1 MGTAPPRTVL
11 LVTPSVTDSDSLQR
25 DLADDPDQ
33 AYTVVLLER
42 GDQALEQ
49 YRDLR
54 PDCVIISD
62 TLPDTDWVAL
72 AGTFQTVLPSAP
84 AVILLVEQEFSPL
97 VCEALRRGAYDY
109 VLRGSPSRR
118 VWWTV
123 RKAIEAADLR
133 ASLAQERQALKESAA
148 QVARLVAEREELAR
162 KEGETRRLMNEA
174 LALLDTLIDS
184 APIGLAFVD
193 RDLRFVRV
201 NRALAIMNGRP
212 AEEHLGRRPVEI
224 FGDFGAKWE
233 RWWQMVLASGEPIV
247 NLEVS
252 ILISGWRKY
261 ALVSYYPVR
270 DTDGNLLGVGSVV
283 TDISQRKRS
292 EIGQRVL
299 AAAGS
304 MLAASP
310 DTGVLGDVVR
320 TLFPDLADYGMVHFQ
335 DEREALR
342 LVAAVHRD
350 QELEAQ
356 LATWFG
362 AERLAVSGVMHPI
375 AQAAAECQTL
385 RDVALFSAADE
396 KLVPQELRPATC
408 VIAPLIAHGRCLG
421 ALTVVSV
428 EAGRRYLGDEVV
440 VIEELARRCAVFIAA
455 ARSYEEVRRARA
467 AAEAAV
473 EQRDRFISTAAHEL
487 KTPLAVLL
495 GNAQLLLRRAEQ
507 DFALDALNRRNL
519 RIILAQAQRLN
530 RLIATLLDV
539 SRLESGRLVSV
550 RLPVELCR
558 VASQLAEEL
567 TPTLIR
573 HVISLDLPDE
583 PVLVAGDELRLEQV
597 VQNLLHNAVKY
608 SPRGGE
614 IRVTVQ
620 RSENEALLSVSDQGI
635 GIPEAEL
642 PRLFQR
648 HFRASNAE
656 ARQIGGMGFGLFIVR
671 EIVESHGGMVEVQS
685 VEGSGSTFTVRLPL
699 WAPGTSPAP
708 VS

>member
-1 MGTAPPRTVL
+1 MTTFRPRTLL
-11 LVTPSVTDSDSLQR
+11 LVSARVADRDALQQ

-33 AYTVVLLER
+33 TYAVVLSER
-42 GDQALEQ
+42 GDEALEQ
-49 YRDLR
+49 CRDLR
-54 PDCVIISD
+54 PDCVMISD
-62 TLPDTDWVAL
+62 ALPDTDWMAL
-72 AGTFQTVLPSAP
+72 AGDFQTMAPRAP
-84 AVILLVEQEFSPL
+84 AILLLVEQEHSPL

-109 VLRGSPSRR
+109 VVRGSPPRR
-118 VWWTV
+118 VWLTV
-123 RKAIEAADLR
+123 RNAIEAAELR
-133 ASLAQERQALKESAA
+133 ASLAQQRQALEESVA
-148 QVARLVAEREELAR
+148 QRSRLLAEREELAR

-174 LALLDTLIDS
+174 LALLDTVIES
-184 APIGLAFVD
+184 APVGLAFAD
-193 RDLRFVRV
+193 RDLRYVRV
-201 NRALAIMNGRP
+201 NSALAAMNARP
-212 AEEHLGRRPVEI
+212 VEEHLGRRPSEI
-224 FGDFGAKWE
+224 FGDVGDEWE
-233 RWWQMVLASGEPIV
+233 CWWQTVLTTGEPIV
-247 NLEVS
+247 NLE
-252 ILISGWRKY
+252 ISVMVFGRREY

-270 DTDGNLLGVGSVV
+270 DVDGNLLGVGSVI

-304 MLAASP
+304 LLASSP

-320 TLFPDLADYGMVHFQ
+320 ALFPDLADYGMVHLQ
-335 DEREALR
+335 DEQETLR
-342 LVAAVHRD
+342 LVAAAHRD

-362 AERLAVSGVMHPI
+362 PEALARSGGAHSVAQVVAEAR
-375 AQAAAECQTL
+375 TL
-385 RDVALFSAADE
+385 RDAALFTATDE
-396 KLVPQELRPATC
+396 EAIPEQLRPATS

-421 ALTVVSV
+421 ALTAVSV
-428 EAGRRYLGDEVV
+428 EEGRRYIAEEAA
-440 VIEELARRCAVFIAA
+440 VIEELARRCAMLVTA
-455 ARSYEEVRRARA
+455 ARSYEEVRQARA

-507 DFALDALNRRNL
+507 DFALDAVNRRNL

-530 RLIATLLDV
+530 RLVATLLDV
-539 SRLESGRLVSV
+539 SRLERGRLVIP
-550 RLPVELCR
+550 RLPVDLCR
-558 VASQLAEEL
+558 IASQLAEEL

-608 SPRGGE
+608 SPQGGE
-614 IRVTVQ
+614 IRVVVQ
-620 RSENEALLSVSDQGI
+620 RGENEALLSISDQGI

-648 HFRASNAE
+648 YFRASNAE
-656 ARQIGGMGFGLFIVR
+656 ARQMRGMGFGLFVVR
-671 EIVESHGGMVEVQS
+671 EIVESHGGTVEVQS

-699 WAPGTSPAP
+699 WRPEASVTP
-708 VS
+708 VA